1 MKKSIFQELVEE
13 SIVLLKNEEQIL
25 PLKEKKVAF
34 LGRAQIETIFSGN
47 GSGASK
53 SLANKNLLCECE
65 KRGICA
71 EAGLKQFYT
80 SHQKNESEKFVID
93 GIDITNVENMNCGFM
108 YEIFGKYQPMWTEY
122 HIPEQLMQKA
132 RGFTDTAVFVLG
144 RNAGGEE
151 CDRHIEGDYELTE
164 SEKELLEQ
172 VCCVFPYVIVV
183 LNINGMIDMQWVNAY
198 SAIKAVVFL
207 GIPGEEGCGALAD
220 ILTGAVNP
228 SGKLSFSMAESF
240 KDYPTAENF
249 TWNKEQED
257 EILTYENYGLDAKAN
272 GSTGYTKSP
281 VTVYQEDIYLGYRYF
296 DTFRK
301 QVLYPFGYG
310 MSYTSFT
317 ILPKEM
323 KQEKEELEFITEVT
337 NSGNYAGK
345 ETIQLYLSCSG
356 TESEKPEKELKGF
369 AKTRLLAP
377 GEKQNISIRISM
389 QDLAGY
395 VETSAS
401 YILEK
406 GKYKFF
412 IGNSSRETIFA
423 GEIQIREDYIIK
435 KCVNRLCVQNCN
447 VEHLQVLSAREG
459 RKKVRM
465 HEKKKEETDGL
476 KEQERYDLLRD
487 EMEQVKNFSIEQLAA
502 LCVGYGPGIP
512 FAAFS
517 KQEQP
522 ETILDGQGNPL
533 TKNDHPVGAKGYV
546 SPAMPEKG
554 IHSIFYKD
562 GPAGVG
568 TGAWPTAMLISC
580 AFNKEL

>member
-132 RGFTDTAVFVLG
+132 REFTDTAVFVLG

-172 VCCVFPYVIVV
+172 VCCVFPHVIVV

-281 VTVYQEDIYLGYRYF
+281 VTVYQEDISETGIVPLWIWNVLHIVYDSSERDETGKRRAGIYYGGNK
-296 DTFRK
+296 FRK
-301 QVLYPFGYG
+301 LCRKRNDTALFVLFWYR
-310 MSYTSFT
+310 
-317 ILPKEM
+317 
-323 KQEKEELEFITEVT
+323 V
-337 NSGNYAGK
+337 GK
-345 ETIQLYLSCSG
+345 TGKRIKRLCKNETSCSG
-356 TESEKPEKELKGF
+356 
-369 AKTRLLAP
+369 
-377 GEKQNISIRISM
+377 GEAEYFDSNIHAGSGRI
-389 QDLAGY
+389 
-395 VETSAS
+395 
-401 YILEK
+401 
-406 GKYKFF
+406 
-412 IGNSSRETIFA
+412 
-423 GEIQIREDYIIK
+423 
-435 KCVNRLCVQNCN
+435 C
-447 VEHLQVLSAREG
+447 
-459 RKKVRM
+459 
-465 HEKKKEETDGL
+465 
-476 KEQERYDLLRD
+476 
-487 EMEQVKNFSIEQLAA
+487 
-502 LCVGYGPGIP
+502 
-512 FAAFS
+512 
-517 KQEQP
+517 
-522 ETILDGQGNPL
+522 
-533 TKNDHPVGAKGYV
+533 
-546 SPAMPEKG
+546 
-554 IHSIFYKD
+554 
-562 GPAGVG
+562 
-568 TGAWPTAMLISC
+568 
-580 AFNKEL
+580 